1 MRAKTLEE
9 ALMDSVVRGN
19 DILLGEVFE
28 AFKCSPRR
36 REVKKTK
43 MAMYCSVLT
52 SVADSLGMET
62 KMSAVTPTM
71 AKDKAVSERPPY
83 QF

>member
-1 MRAKTLEE
+1 
-9 ALMDSVVRGN
+9 
-19 DILLGEVFE
+19 
-28 AFKCSPRR
+28 
-36 REVKKTK
+36 

-71 AKDKAVSERPPY
+71 AKDKAVSKRPPY